1 MELETKIFA
10 ILAILCV
17 LCSACSVYAADDA
30 SAMSTDDGIFIDGS
44 GHDGHDGEII
54 PPDNT
59 HDEEKHAAGMDPYLD
74 GSQDGHNGTVIPPD
88 ASHNEAAM
96 NQTNS
101 THAAGSND
109 VTNATGNTTNN
120 TIAHNALPATGN
132 PILALLAIA
141 AVLSG
146 ATYIT
151 RKK

>member
-17 LCSACSVYAADDA
+17 LCSACSVYAADDT
-30 SAMSTDDGIFIDGS
+30 SAISADEGSLIDGNS
-44 GHDGHDGEII
+44 HDSEII

-59 HDEEKHAAGMDPYLD
+59 HDEAKHAAGMDPYLD
-74 GSQDGHNGTVIPPD
+74 GSQDGHNGTIIPTNTT
-88 ASHNEAAM
+88 HNETAM

-101 THAAGSND
+101 THAAGGNNLA
-109 VTNATGNTTNN
+109 NATGNTTNK
-120 TIAHNALPATGN
+120 TIAHNTLPATGN

-141 AVLSG
+141 AVLGG